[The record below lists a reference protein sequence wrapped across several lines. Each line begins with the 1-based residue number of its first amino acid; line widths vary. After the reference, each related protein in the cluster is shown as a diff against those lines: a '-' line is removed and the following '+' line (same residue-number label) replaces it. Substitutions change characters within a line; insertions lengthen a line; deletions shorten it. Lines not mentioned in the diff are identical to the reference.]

1 MPAQSVH
8 DHQETTDAQIN
19 PQTVQGN
26 YDDAN
31 ISAIRAAWARNRNTI
46 GAIPHQAYTMVQA
59 NAPCEVVITKESR
72 KACVE
77 ALLR

>member
-1 MPAQSVH
+1 MSNENLGTFPASA
-8 DHQETTDAQIN
+8 TTQARQHVGMDD
-19 PQTVQGN
+19 

-31 ISAIRAAWARNRNTI
+31 ITAIRNAWDAEKKNPSASPR
-46 GAIPHQAYTMVQA
+46 QAYTMVQA
-59 NAPCEVVITKESR
+59 NAACKVEVTRESR